1 MKFTGNWKGKG
12 EIILL
17 DLTNNK
23 TKSLCFSINMEIIK
37 ESDDIYIL
45 RGNVIDV
52 NDKNNIITFNIIGY
66 YNPNTK
72 CIETSEKSGDGITT
86 TFIKNKKLYHRASI
100 ANQSNISS
108 AASFKLYKIKMK

>member
-12 EIILL
+12 KILNL
-17 DLTNNK
+17 NLTNNK
-23 TKSLCFSINMEIIK
+23 TTSSCFNINMEIIE

-45 RGNVIDV
+45 RGNVV
-52 NDKNNIITFNIIGY
+52 DKNDEITFNIIGY

-72 CIETSEKSGDGITT
+72 CIETSEKSGDGITS
-86 TFIKNKKLYHRASI
+86 TFIKNNKLYHRFSV

-108 AASFKLYKIKMK
+108 AGSFKLYKI